1 MALEGE
7 LGRDLEYSS
16 LMMSTPTPHI
26 CELGN
31 DALVQEFLEVCS
43 SLGCVVN
50 IGREFVDQNTTA
62 FSKFVHFRLRLGKTS
77 LASKGV
83 RALHEHG
90 QGLQIN
96 DLERIMVVVIG
107 IVR

>member
-43 SLGCVVN
+43 PLGCVW
-50 IGREFVDQNTTA
+50 
-62 FSKFVHFRLRLGKTS
+62 
-77 LASKGV
+77 
-83 RALHEHG
+83 
-90 QGLQIN
+90 
-96 DLERIMVVVIG
+96 
-107 IVR
+107 